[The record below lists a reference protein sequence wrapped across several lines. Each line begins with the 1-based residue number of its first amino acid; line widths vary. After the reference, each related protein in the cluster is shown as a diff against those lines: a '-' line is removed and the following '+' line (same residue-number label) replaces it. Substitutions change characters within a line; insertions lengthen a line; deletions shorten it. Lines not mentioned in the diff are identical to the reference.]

1 MSVSCYAKFHQRK
14 LEQLSQKKNVN
25 KIAENSS
32 AFDYA
37 KEAFKAL
44 DNGPG

>member
-1 MSVSCYAKFHQRK
+1 MLCKISPTKIRIVK
-14 LEQLSQKKNVN
+14 LEKNVN
-25 KIAENSS
+25 KIAKNSS

-44 DNGPG
+44 DDGPG

>member
-1 MSVSCYAKFHQRK
+1 MSVSCYAKFHQRV
-14 LEQLSQKKNVN
+14 EQLSQKKKREQNS
-25 KIAENSS
+25 ENSS

-44 DNGPG
+44 DDGPG

>member
-1 MSVSCYAKFHQRK
+1 M
-14 LEQLSQKKNVN
+14 N

-44 DNGPG
+44 DDGPG

>member
-14 LEQLSQKKNVN
+14 LEQLSRKNVN

-44 DNGPG
+44 DDGPG

>member
-14 LEQLSQKKNVN
+14 LEQLSQKNVN
-25 KIAENSS
+25 KIAEKSS

-44 DNGPG
+44 DDGPG

>member
-1 MSVSCYAKFHQRK
+1 
-14 LEQLSQKKNVN
+14 VN

-37 KEAFKAL
+37 KKAFKAL
-44 DNGPG
+44 DDGPG